1 MRTEQSWQKYFKAT
15 NEKKKTIA
23 REKKIK
29 FRQTFR
35 FFINSSSKLWR
46 LIVWA
51 KNRNHK
57 SKEIF
62 KISAL
67 TKKNAVEIVLET
79 IEDFAFKTK
88 MLIKTFFQT
97 RQKWICLIY
106 KFSFIAQLLQRRNR
120 AFKRTKSNKL
130 SNVVN
135 QTTLQ
140 NLTTFRT
147 KFWKF
152 CAQN

>member
-1 MRTEQSWQKYFKAT
+1 MRIKQSWQKYFKAM

-23 REKKIK
+23 KEKKIE
-29 FRQTFR
+29 FRQIFR
-35 FFINSSSKLWR
+35 SFINSSSRFWC

-57 SKEIF
+57 SRKIF

-67 TKKNAVEIVLET
+67 TEKNAVEIVLET

-88 MLIKTFFQT
+88 MLHKHFFQT
-97 RQKWICLIY
+97 RQKRICLIC
-106 KFSFIAQLLQRRNR
+106 KLSFIAQLSQRRNR
-120 AFKRTKSNKL
+120 AFKRTKLNKL
-130 SNVVN
+130 LNVAN
-135 QTTLQ
+135 QTTSQ
-140 NLTTFRT
+140 NLTTFRI

-152 CAQN
+152 SAQS